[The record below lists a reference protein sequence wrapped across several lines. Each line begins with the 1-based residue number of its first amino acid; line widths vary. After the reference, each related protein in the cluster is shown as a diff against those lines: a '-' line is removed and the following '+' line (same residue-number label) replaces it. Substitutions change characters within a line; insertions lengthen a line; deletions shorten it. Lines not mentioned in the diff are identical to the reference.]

1 MPTLDASGQRI
12 LSARFVA
19 SAPQARLLPP
29 PTGVEIAFAGRSNV
43 GKSTLLNALLE
54 RKGLARTS
62 STPGCTRELVL
73 FEAKTP
79 DDAVVTFVDLPGYGY
94 AKRSKAEKKAWGAL
108 TEDYLLGR
116 ASLSGVVLLV
126 DIRRGVEEDDQGLL
140 DLIAS
145 PAAVSRHK
153 VGALIVATKMDKI
166 VGAARKPTLAK
177 LAQTTATRVVG
188 FSESDRESHVELWR
202 QVRRLANIG
211 LPAAQGTEPNASGP
225 VNSRS
230 QSP

>member
-1 MPTLDASGQRI
+1 MATPDASGHRI

-62 STPGCTRELVL
+62 STPGCTRELVI

-79 DDAVVTFVDLPGYGY
+79 DDAVVSFVDLPGYGY
-94 AKRSKAEKKAWGAL
+94 AKRSKAEKKAWGEL

-116 ASLSGVVLLV
+116 ASLAGVVLLV
-126 DIRRGVEEDDQGLL
+126 DIRRGVEGDDQGLL

-145 PAAVSRHK
+145 PASVSRRE
-153 VGALIVATKMDKI
+153 VGSLIVATKMDKLS
-166 VGAARKPTLAK
+166 GAQRKPALAK
-177 LAQTTATRVVG
+177 IAQTAGTRIVG
-188 FSESDRESHVELWR
+188 FSESDRETHVALWR
-202 QVRRLANIG
+202 EVRRLANISM
-211 LPAAQGTEPNASGP
+211 PTQGIEPNASGP